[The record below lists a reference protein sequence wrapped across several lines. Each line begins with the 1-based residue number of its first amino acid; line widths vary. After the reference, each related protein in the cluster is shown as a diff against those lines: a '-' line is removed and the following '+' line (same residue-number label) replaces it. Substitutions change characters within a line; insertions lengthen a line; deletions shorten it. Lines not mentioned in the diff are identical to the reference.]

1 MKVVEN
7 EKLYA
12 SIDAN
17 LCGMIDVYVDGS
29 YSADINFPDLSRHPF
44 GAGWAIPDRD
54 GMLAGYGVTAIWAG
68 FTRSSDLSE
77 LRAILSFLDLVN
89 EHYPHLNSRE
99 NVFRI
104 HSDNQN
110 LVSLMHQY
118 LSVHELTPAMRERYG
133 DEYDRI
139 LEYRKKMNLSFHW
152 VKGHDTNE
160 YNNIADL
167 LARRCF
173 RQMLSRKPFTGD
185 ARLNYIKDIL
195 IHKKMTHQHRQAKAI
210 ADSLPVAE
218 PVPSASGEDVITPE
232 EEQRRQAIRDAKKL
246 EKLKWLNGPK
256 LFFSCTTKETPH
268 RTLTVTSYE
277 SKFLYNHVQGSELRS
292 TSEREIQLK
301 GLFSAIMAYKSSP
314 DCDPDSYLTV
324 FSSARKANSIAN
336 IAVKGGDLIFG
347 ADEKSIEQLFFA
359 IRRQLAGMTVRF
371 LDSLSEEVDAL
382 NEVALLAMQDLVL
395 KHAK

>member
-17 LCGMIDVYVDGS
+17 LSGMIDVYVDGS
-29 YSADINFPDLSRHPF
+29 YSADIKFLESPMHPF
-44 GAGWAIPDRD
+44 GAGWAIPDRN
-54 GMLAGYGVTAIWAG
+54 GMLAGYGVTAIWAE

-77 LRAILSFLDLVN
+77 LRAILSFLDLIT

-110 LVSLMHQY
+110 LVGLMHQY
-118 LSVHELTPAMRERYG
+118 LAAHELTPVMRERYG
-133 DEYDRI
+133 NEYDRI
-139 LEYRKKMNLSFHW
+139 IEYRKNMNLSFHW

-173 RQMLSRKPFTGD
+173 RQMLSKKPFTGHV
-185 ARLNYIKDIL
+185 RLNYIKDVLIL
-195 IHKKMTHQHRQAKAI
+195 KKMNPHRKQAKEISAKI
-210 ADSLPVAE
+210 PVQTVA
-218 PVPSASGEDVITPE
+218 PSSVDEVVTPE

-256 LFFSCTTKETPH
+256 LLFSCTTKETPH
-268 RTLTVTSYE
+268 RILTVTSYE
-277 SKFLYNHVQGSELRS
+277 SKFLYNHIQGSELRT

-301 GLFSAIMAYKSSP
+301 GLFSAIMAYKNSP
-314 DCDPDSYLTV
+314 DYDSGSYLTI

-347 ADEKSIEQLFFA
+347 PDEKSIEQLFFA
-359 IRRQLAGMTVRF
+359 IRRQLSGMNVRF
-371 LDSLSEEVDAL
+371 LDSLSGEVDGL
-382 NEVALLAMQDLVL
+382 NEVASLSMRDLVL